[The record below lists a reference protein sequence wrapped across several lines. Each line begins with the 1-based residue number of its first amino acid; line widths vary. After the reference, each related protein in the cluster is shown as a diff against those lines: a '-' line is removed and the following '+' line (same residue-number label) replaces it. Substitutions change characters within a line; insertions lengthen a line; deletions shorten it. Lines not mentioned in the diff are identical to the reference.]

1 MRIIKADDYQ
11 TWYIEENDFGLLVDP
26 WLDTKLNPKNS
37 IFLQRERKHPC
48 ALSKKELKKVKAII
62 ITAPFIDHLH
72 LPSIKQLHNKVKII
86 TTKKVKKILI
96 KNNID
101 NPVACID
108 NQVMEVGPFKLS
120 TFPAGFPY
128 SLSAFCFFLEND
140 EGKTIFHEGHK
151 ANFHTLKK
159 LKKKCDVVLITLDS
173 VKFLGVITL
182 SMGSKDAFKTASL
195 LDSKRIMATGTK
207 PNEIKGLIK
216 YFLAIKQEDDLTS
229 DEFNVY
235 TKKGDEVLL

>member
-1 MRIIKADDYQ
+1 MRVVKADDYQ
-11 TWYIEENDFGLLVDP
+11 TWFIEQDGFGILIDP
-26 WLDTKLNPKNS
+26 WLDKKLNPDS
-37 IFLQRERKHPC
+37 SVLLQRERRE
-48 ALSKKELKKVKAII
+48 ASSLSQDELDKVEVVI

-108 NQVMEVGPFKLS
+108 NQVMDVGPFKMS

-140 EGKTIFHEGHK
+140 MGKTIFHEGHK

-173 VKFLGVITL
+173 VKFLGIITL
-182 SMGSKDAFKTASL
+182 SMGSKDGFKTASL

-216 YFLAIKQEDDLTS
+216 YFLSTKQEDELTS

>member
-1 MRIIKADDYQ
+1 MRVVKADDYQ
-11 TWYIEENDFGLLVDP
+11 TWFIEQDGFGILIDP
-26 WLDTKLNPKNS
+26 WLDKKLNPDS
-37 IFLQRERKHPC
+37 SVLLQRERRETSS
-48 ALSKKELKKVKAII
+48 LSQDELDKVEVVI

-72 LPSIKQLHNKVKII
+72 LPSIKQLNNKVKII

-128 SLSAFCFFLEND
+128 SLSAFCYFLESD

-173 VKFLGVITL
+173 VKF
-182 SMGSKDAFKTASL
+182 
-195 LDSKRIMATGTK
+195 
-207 PNEIKGLIK
+207 
-216 YFLAIKQEDDLTS
+216 
-229 DEFNVY
+229 
-235 TKKGDEVLL
+235 